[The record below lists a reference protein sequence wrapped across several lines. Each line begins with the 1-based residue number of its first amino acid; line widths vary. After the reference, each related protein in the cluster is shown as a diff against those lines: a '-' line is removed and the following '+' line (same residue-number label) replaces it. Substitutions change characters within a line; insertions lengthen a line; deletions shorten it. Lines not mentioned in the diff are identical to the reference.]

1 MRPTQPSRAGF
12 VYLSTASWVL
22 LLNTCINQDLP
33 LNFQNAF
40 GMLFI
45 GFCAWLHPEKLAFVD
60 YQLPILT
67 ANDLKT
73 V

>member
-1 MRPTQPSRAGF
+1 
-12 VYLSTASWVL
+12 
-22 LLNTCINQDLP
+22 
-33 LNFQNAF
+33 
-40 GMLFI
+40 MLFI
-45 GFCAWLHPEKLAFVD
+45 GFGAWLHPEKLAFVD